1 VAGAAVEPLANLL
14 RGEVTITP
22 LFGRGEE
29 RLIARAAHV
38 MAETGVAVPDLSIFY
53 KVEAPTERLNDLAQ
67 QFREQEMIVAAYV
80 KPPAEPAQ
88 INDMVP
94 ALADAPPIT
103 PGFTGRQLYLG
114 AAPGGIEAL

>member
-1 VAGAAVEPLANLL
+1 MPRYESAPELVVIARPDAGLRVRSGERGTVTSVAGAAVEPLANLL

-53 KVEAPTERLNDLAQ
+53 KVEAPTERLNNLAQ
-67 QFREQEMIVAAYV
+67 QFREQE
-80 KPPAEPAQ
+80 
-88 INDMVP
+88 
-94 ALADAPPIT
+94 T
-103 PGFTGRQLYLG
+103 
-114 AAPGGIEAL
+114 